1 MKNKIALITGA
12 SSGLGYSLLKKFIS
26 ENYTVLAHT
35 RKKNS
40 LKEIKKKKTNK
51 IVHITGDLSKKD
63 TLKKLKIN
71 YIKYNPSIIIN
82 NAGVYI
88 NKDFANISDSEIE
101 KVFNV
106 NFFAIIKFIKMIF
119 LKLVNSNCLII
130 NINSVSGLTGSH
142 KESIYS
148 SSKHALKG
156 FFESVQQEFLSNKV
170 NLLNIYPGAMK
181 SKITKK
187 RNTYNNLM
195 STSEVADIIFRMSID
210 YKSVR
215 FGQVILLRKKYK

>member
-1 MKNKIALITGA
+1 MNNKIVLITGA
-12 SSGLGYSLLKKFIS
+12 SSGLGYSLLKKFLK
-26 ENYTVLAHT
+26 EDYTVLAHS

-40 LKEIKKKKTNK
+40 FKKIKKNEFKKIIN
-51 IVHITGDLSKKD
+51 ITGDLSKRT

-71 YIKYNPSIIIN
+71 YIKYKPSIIIN
-82 NAGVYI
+82 NAGIYI
-88 NKDFANISDSEIE
+88 GEDFSKINEFKLERIFE
-101 KVFNV
+101 V
-106 NFFAIIKFIKMIF
+106 NFFAVIRFLKMIF
-119 LKLVNSNCLII
+119 LKLENSNCLII

-148 SSKHALKG
+148 ASKHALKG
-156 FFESVQQEFLSNKV
+156 FFESVQQEFLSKKI

-187 RNTYNNLM
+187 RKTYLNLM
-195 STSEVADIIFRMSID
+195 STSEVADIIFGMCNN

-215 FGQVILLRKKYK
+215 FGQVTLLRKKY